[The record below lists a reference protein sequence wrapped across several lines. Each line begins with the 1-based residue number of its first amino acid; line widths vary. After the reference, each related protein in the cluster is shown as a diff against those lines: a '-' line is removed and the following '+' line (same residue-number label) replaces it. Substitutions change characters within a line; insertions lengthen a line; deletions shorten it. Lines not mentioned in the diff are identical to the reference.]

1 MRHVLA
7 AALLAACLT
16 GCAYQ
21 CDYRSKNLDLGKLGV
36 VAVVPLENLSGRPDA
51 GTVVAELL
59 HAQLDSCGKL
69 TLIPPEVVVAA
80 LDNQPPP
87 SVKMAEGQQQPPSA
101 KTAEGQ
107 QPPPPAKMVES
118 QPPPSAKTQELG
130 RLLGAKTLVIGRVT
144 EYQYKH
150 TLGEDPA
157 IGVSIRVVDA
167 DTGTVLWSGARSD
180 TGRIPWFKQ
189 DGLSRLT
196 QSVCGALVESFL
208 R

>member
-1 MRHVLA
+1 MRQVLA
-7 AALLAACLT
+7 AAILMACLT

-51 GTVVAELL
+51 GMVVAELL

-69 TLIPPEVVVAA
+69 TLISPEVVVAA

-87 SVKMAEGQQQPPSA
+87 AKPSDN
-101 KTAEGQ
+101 
-107 QPPPPAKMVES
+107 QPPPPAKPSGS
-118 QPPPSAKTQELG
+118 QPPPSAKPLDNQPLMSTKTQELG
-130 RLLGAKTLVIGRVT
+130 RLLGAKTLVMGRVT

-167 DTGTVLWSGARSD
+167 DTGAVLWSGARSD

-196 QSVCGALVESFL
+196 QSICGALVKSL
-208 R
+208 LAQ